1 MVHKLDNAQQMP
13 FQEALSQLMKSP
25 SDTQALNSQP
35 VPSPL
40 ANYILLHALIQRIT
54 LVQQAFG
61 SYNDANDTLLNGQK
75 EVIR

>member
-1 MVHKLDNAQQMP
+1 MVHKLGNAQQMP

-25 SDTQALNSQP
+25 SDIQTLNSQP

-61 SYNDANDTLLNGQK
+61 SYNDPNDTLLNRQK
-75 EVIR
+75 ELIR